1 MAHGRGQNRPSA
13 NHPQV
18 QVDVAGKSFTVDLC
32 SQHFAELRKAIDPFA
47 KAAGAPTRP
56 HRQSGGRAKATST
69 ASFLVVADLNEEE
82 KAFAREQGWKGKR
95 LSKELSEAIRMR
107 RASDGR

>member
-13 NHPQV
+13 AHPQV
-18 QVDVAGKSFTVDLC
+18 QIDVAGKAFSVDLC
-32 SQHFAELRKAIDPFA
+32 AQHFAELRKAIDPFA

-56 HRQSGGRAKATST
+56 QRGPARGRPAST
-69 ASFLVVADLNEEE
+69 ANFLIVADLTEDE